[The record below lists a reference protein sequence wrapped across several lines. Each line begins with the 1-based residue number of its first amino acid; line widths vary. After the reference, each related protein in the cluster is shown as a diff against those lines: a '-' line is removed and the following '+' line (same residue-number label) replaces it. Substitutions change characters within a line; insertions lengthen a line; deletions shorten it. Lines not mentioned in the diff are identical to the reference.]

1 MQTRRILVL
10 YATSYGQTRKIAQR
24 LADVLTGAGCE
35 VSLVNAREPVA
46 AGVRPQ
52 DYDGVVVGGSIIA
65 RGLQPA
71 VVQFVRTHRAV
82 LDRLPSAFF
91 QVSASAGS
99 AKAEGRAAAQQILD
113 RFLRSTGWHP
123 DVATSMAG
131 AINYTKYNLFLRW
144 FMRRASRLE
153 GGSTDTSR
161 DHEYTDWTQVE
172 DFARQFLGVLE
183 RARPGSPV
191 G

>member
-24 LADVLTGAGCE
+24 VADLLTGAGCE
-35 VSLVNAREPVA
+35 VSLVNVREPVA
-46 AGVRPQ
+46 HGVRPE

-71 VVQFVRTHRAV
+71 VVQFVRQHRKV
-82 LDRLPSAFF
+82 LDRIPSAFF

-99 AKAEGRAAAQQILD
+99 AKTEGRAAAQQILD
-113 RFLRSTGWHP
+113 RFLQASGWHP

-172 DFARQFLGVLE
+172 EFARQFLGVVE
-183 RARPGSPV
+183 RARPRSPV